1 MKNRFFFLIIILYF
15 CSLVLRA
22 QLPIAVSGYVTALE
36 TGFAIQDKEVFIGM
50 SSGIVLT
57 TAYTNNNGFYS
68 TEINLPP
75 GDSLSAISVWVIDCR
90 QQEVVQFF
98 QTGNTNMIEANFE
111 ICTIQEGCQA
121 NFLYQPQ
128 PANPLSIAFINLS
141 TPVSNSTYWQWDFGD
156 GSFSYDFE
164 PVHEYPVSVT
174 YNVCLTMTDTAAG
187 VVCASVSCAE
197 VLVNNNSGDCQAMFY
212 GAPLG
217 LSVAF
222 SDLSAGAPDTWFWD
236 FGDGT
241 SSGEQNPVHSWN
253 VPGTFQVCLTI
264 FNDSTQCQSTF
275 CDFITIGDTLPDCH
289 ASYTYEQA
297 GNNTLAFTNLSTGM
311 IDQFIW
317 DFGDGSLFSHEYEPI
332 HTFQQAG
339 IYHVCLAIISNYT
352 GCQDVLCIDI
362 TVGDTISACQ
372 AAFSVIIDSIPGNI
386 NHYWFND
393 TSTGNNISNWYWDF
407 GDGFISYLP
416 SVEHTF
422 SEGSTY
428 TVCHAVGGNG
438 PGGYCADTMYSTIIT
453 PTYYNLGG
461 QVFAGNF
468 PINNPNNT
476 GDTAV
481 VRLYRKTGIHFAEV
495 ASGQYFEYGYYF
507 FLDVMEGNYVVH
519 AELTPG
525 SSAYQDYLPGY
536 TGETRH
542 WQQSQPVNLNT
553 NDVFDANVIMP
564 DLTPLETGPGTI
576 EGSLLCIDN
585 SYIDLRNRIIFL
597 SQGGGIAAYTHTNE
611 IGEFVFTNL
620 PHSNYT
626 LMAEIAGKYSRS
638 LDIDL
643 TGTITILSGLQ
654 LEVSS
659 SYVFSKE
666 DNPYTSFSD
675 TRLFPNPATD
685 IIMLEFTVNEPVN
698 LISEVYSSTGITCI
712 SNHNSFD
719 AGQNKA
725 NFNIG
730 SLSPGIYL
738 LALKSKEG
746 QVLKTL
752 KFAKR

>member
-164 PVHEYPVSVT
+164 PVHEYPVSGT

-253 VPGTFQVCLTI
+253 IPGTFQVCLTI

-422 SEGSTY
+422 SQGSTY

-468 PINNPNNT
+468 PINNPDFT
-476 GDTAV
+476 GEVAR
-481 VRLYRKTGIHFAEV
+481 VRLFLKTGNHLSEV
-495 ASGQYFEYGYYF
+495 ASGLFQEYGYYYF
-507 FLDVMEGNYVVH
+507 MDVLEGNYVAH
-519 AELTPG
+519 AEITPE
-525 SSAYQDYLPGY
+525 SNIYNDYLPSY
-536 TGETRH
+536 TGETRQ
-542 WQQSQPVNLNT
+542 WQQSQPISLSGGNIYG
-553 NDVFDANVIMP
+553 ASIIMP
-564 DLTPLETGPGTI
+564 PIQPLGTGPGLITGAI
-576 EGSLLCIDN
+576 ECYDN
-585 SYIDLRNRIIFL
+585 STNDLSGKIVFL
-597 SQGGGIAAYTHTNE
+597 MNSGSITSFTHTDST
-611 IGEFVFTNL
+611 GGFVFAGL
-620 PHSNYT
+620 PYGTYSLT
-626 LMAEIAGKYSRS
+626 AEIAGIYSQTTS
-638 LDIDL
+638 IIL
-643 TGTITILSGLQ
+643 TEFQNQAIGTIIQVASSGIFGI
-654 LEVSS
+654 EEEPAADKTEIGI
-659 SYVFSKE
+659 Y
-666 DNPYTSFSD
+666 
-675 TRLFPNPATD
+675 PNPAFGELTITFEAD
-685 IIMLEFTVNEPVN
+685 QAGLYEFRVFSATGTLQMNFSANLQRGVNVVTRN
-698 LISEVYSSTGITCI
+698 ISHLCG
-712 SNHNSFD
+712 
-719 AGQNKA
+719 G
-725 NFNIG
+725 
-730 SLSPGIYL
+730 LYL
-738 LALKSKEG
+738 LALENNHREPVG
-746 QVLKTL
+746 RI
-752 KFAKR
+752 KFMKQ